1 MSQDKNLIV
10 RYRMPFLKLFSALF
24 LEMILTLLLVSFSA
38 CGDDNSS
45 SEDDIIPE
53 ENSPDDS
60 AAADS
65 IETDSLDTDTLDI
78 DSLGTDSL
86 DTDSTVTEK
95 EYEGFIYIRSKG
107 KKTVLGT
114 KSKKANVDERP
125 AMKVTFDYD
134 FYVGINEVTQGEFGK
149 LMKRSFKKDSSDYPQ
164 ANVTFYDAVLYANAL
179 SKKNKMDTVYT
190 YSSAQFAE
198 DKSCENLVGLKTNY
212 DVWGFRL
219 PTEAEWMFVANTHSD
234 DINGNLKEWVNDW
247 KGLFADTTIENFVG
261 AASPNGMNEK
271 ILKGSSF
278 VEENVPLYA
287 RGDFYTVTP
296 LSKAEYVGFRLVLG
310 KIKNAVW
317 FNPSSGAVTSV
328 ITPLI
333 LAENVR
339 NLFGTYQAKLV
350 FRNDETGNLAYIN
363 YANAANSVVEIR
375 DDIDS
380 YHPDISPDGKYV
392 AFCTGIEGVAG
403 ESSVYVRELNESGS
417 GLVKLDVDGAAIPR
431 WRVLD
436 NGDTVIVFVTNPG
449 TNKSESNWKKYSTW
463 YVPFNN
469 GKFGTPKKLLK
480 GSFHGGVSFES
491 GFAVTGASLLRA
503 TWFTKKSQNNELW
516 YNGEQAC
523 NVSLS
528 MDGSNRTL
536 FLDFAGKTG
545 TAFAGKK
552 YSVHEML
559 LIADSTG
566 KLVQSIKSPKG
577 YSFDHT
583 EWVADKNLAVATLS
597 NVNGAHQ
604 KIALVD
610 VEADKI
616 MELVEGTEL
625 WHPCIWVKSKKK
637 VTQEKASSESVKSSS
652 SSVIVEKFSSSKESS
667 SSKSTGISS
676 ETSSSGD
683 ENSSSDSTDIS
694 SGTSS
699 PSEKSSSS
707 ETPKSSSSSKSIT
720 TSSSIV
726 VPFILD
732 PDSAGMYLNSTYG
745 AVGNGLMRNN
755 MELLWNYHD
764 QANVVVLGSSRPLDG
779 IIPKQFNE
787 KFFVLNL
794 AQTPSGIYVSK
805 FYLDHYVYPHVNN
818 LRYIILSLDYDLWRW
833 GPETDHNFFYSDYKK
848 FPGYI
853 YDKNH
858 DYWDAGI
865 PEELAELTEDGYS
878 DQNGEALR
886 ENMGYWS
893 VGSCNGWGTSICGYD
908 STSLTSNHIE
918 MAMDTLIDL
927 VETAGKR
934 NIYVIG
940 IIFPV
945 SPNYKKTGL
954 FACYGARRSVADSLT
969 KVLSGMHEKYPH
981 FIVMD
986 ENKMG
991 NHDYS
996 NSMAEDQQHLCP
1008 AGAKQMTH
1016 RVDSLLMTLE
1026 SNFP

>member
-1 MSQDKNLIV
+1 
-10 RYRMPFLKLFSALF
+10 
-24 LEMILTLLLVSFSA
+24 
-38 CGDDNSS
+38 
-45 SEDDIIPE
+45 
-53 ENSPDDS
+53 
-60 AAADS
+60 
-65 IETDSLDTDTLDI
+65 
-78 DSLGTDSL
+78 
-86 DTDSTVTEK
+86 
-95 EYEGFIYIRSKG
+95 
-107 KKTVLGT
+107 
-114 KSKKANVDERP
+114 
-125 AMKVTFDYD
+125 
-134 FYVGINEVTQGEFGK
+134 
-149 LMKRSFKKDSSDYPQ
+149 
-164 ANVTFYDAVLYANAL
+164 
-179 SKKNKMDTVYT
+179 
-190 YSSAQFAE
+190 
-198 DKSCENLVGLKTNY
+198 
-212 DVWGFRL
+212 
-219 PTEAEWMFVANTHSD
+219 
-234 DINGNLKEWVNDW
+234 
-247 KGLFADTTIENFVG
+247 
-261 AASPNGMNEK
+261 
-271 ILKGSSF
+271 
-278 VEENVPLYA
+278 
-287 RGDFYTVTP
+287 
-296 LSKAEYVGFRLVLG
+296 
-310 KIKNAVW
+310 
-317 FNPSSGAVTSV
+317 
-328 ITPLI
+328 
-333 LAENVR
+333 
-339 NLFGTYQAKLV
+339 
-350 FRNDETGNLAYIN
+350 
-363 YANAANSVVEIR
+363 
-375 DDIDS
+375 
-380 YHPDISPDGKYV
+380 
-392 AFCTGIEGVAG
+392 
-403 ESSVYVRELNESGS
+403 
-417 GLVKLDVDGAAIPR
+417 
-431 WRVLD
+431 
-436 NGDTVIVFVTNPG
+436 
-449 TNKSESNWKKYSTW
+449 
-463 YVPFNN
+463 
-469 GKFGTPKKLLK
+469 
-480 GSFHGGVSFES
+480 
-491 GFAVTGASLLRA
+491 
-503 TWFTKKSQNNELW
+503 
-516 YNGEQAC
+516 
-523 NVSLS
+523 
-528 MDGSNRTL
+528 
-536 FLDFAGKTG
+536 
-545 TAFAGKK
+545 
-552 YSVHEML
+552 
-559 LIADSTG
+559 
-566 KLVQSIKSPKG
+566 
-577 YSFDHT
+577 
-583 EWVADKNLAVATLS
+583 VADKNLAVATLS

-616 MELVEGTEL
+616 MELVEGSEL

-652 SSVIVEKFSSSKESS
+652 SSVIAEKFSSSKESS

-683 ENSSSDSTDIS
+683 ENSSSDSTGIS
-694 SGTSS
+694 SETSS

-908 STSLTSNHIE
+908 STLLTSNHIE

-1008 AGAKQMTH
+1008 PGAKQMTH

>member
-1 MSQDKNLIV
+1 MF
-10 RYRMPFLKLFSALF
+10 FLKLFSALF

-45 SEDDIIPE
+45 SEEDLIPE

-60 AAADS
+60 TAVDS
-65 IETDSLDTDTLDI
+65 VGIDSLNI
-78 DSLGTDSL
+78 DSLGIDSL
-86 DTDSTVTEK
+86 VSDSVVTEK

-107 KKTVLGT
+107 KTTVLGT
-114 KSKKANVDERP
+114 TSKKAKVDEQP
-125 AMKVTFDYD
+125 AMKVVFGYD
-134 FYVGINEVTQGEFGK
+134 FYVGVHEVTQGEFGK
-149 LMKRSFKKDSSDYPQ
+149 LMNRSFKKDSSDYPQ

-198 DKSCENLVGLKTNY
+198 DKSCENLVGLRTNY
-212 DVWGFRL
+212 DVLGFRL
-219 PTEAEWMFVANTHSD
+219 PTEAEWMFVANTRSD

-261 AASPNGMNEK
+261 AASANGMNEK

-278 VEENVPLYA
+278 VEKNVPLYA

-296 LSKAEYVGFRLVLG
+296 LSKAEYVSFRLALG
-310 KIKNAVW
+310 KIENAVW
-317 FNPSSGAVTSV
+317 FNPASGAVTSV

-339 NLFGTYQAKLV
+339 SLFGTYQAKLV

-363 YANAANSVVEIR
+363 YSNAANSVVEIR

-392 AFCTGIEGVAG
+392 AFCTGLEGVAG

-417 GLVKLDVDGAAIPR
+417 GLVKLNVEGAAIPR
-431 WRVLD
+431 WRILD

-480 GSFHGGVSFES
+480 GSFHGGLSFER
-491 GFAVTGASLLRA
+491 GFAVTGASLLRV
-503 TWFTKKSQNNELW
+503 TRFTNKSQNNELW

-536 FLDFAGKTG
+536 FLDFAGNTG
-545 TAFAGKK
+545 TTFVGKK

-610 VEADKI
+610 VESDKI
-616 MELVEGTEL
+616 MELVDGAEL

-637 VTQEKASSESVKSSS
+637 VTQESSSSKSVKSSS
-652 SSVIVEKFSSSKESS
+652 SSSIAEKISSSEESS
-667 SSKSTGISS
+667 SSKLTGTSSEVSSSSEESSSSESAGSSS
-676 ETSSSGD
+676 ETSSSS
-683 ENSSSDSTDIS
+683 EN
-694 SGTSS
+694 
-699 PSEKSSSS
+699 SSSS
-707 ETPKSSSSSKSIT
+707 ETPKSSSSSTSIT
-720 TSSSIV
+720 TSSSV
-726 VPFILD
+726 AVPLIID

-745 AVGNGLMRNN
+745 AIGNGLMRNN
-755 MELLWNYHD
+755 MELLWNYYD
-764 QANVVVLGSSRPLDG
+764 QTNVIVLGSSRPLDG
-779 IIPKQFNE
+779 IVPKQFNE

-794 AQTPSGIYVSK
+794 ARTPSGIYESK
-805 FYLDHYVYPHVNN
+805 FYLDHYVYPHVKN
-818 LRYIILSLDYDLWRW
+818 LRYIILSLDYDLWNW
-833 GPETDHNFFYSDYKK
+833 GPKSDHNFFYSDYKK
-848 FPGYI
+848 FLGYV

-858 DYWDAGI
+858 EYWTAGI

-886 ENMGYWS
+886 ESMGYWS
-893 VGSCNGWGTSICGYD
+893 TGTCKGWGGNICNYD
-908 STSLTSNHIE
+908 STLLTSEKIE
-918 MAMDTLIDL
+918 MAMDTLVDL

-940 IIFPV
+940 IIFPM

-991 NHDYS
+991 NHDYP

-1008 AGAKQMTH
+1008 AGAMQITH

-1026 SNFP
+1026 NESP

>member
-1 MSQDKNLIV
+1 M
-10 RYRMPFLKLFSALF
+10 KLFFALF
-24 LEMILTLLLVSFSA
+24 LEMILAFLLVSFSA
-38 CGDDNSS
+38 CGDDDYS
-45 SEDDIIPE
+45 SEEDIILRK
-53 ENSPDDS
+53 NSPDDS
-60 AAADS
+60 TAADS
-65 IETDSLDTDTLDI
+65 VGSDSAM
-78 DSLGTDSL
+78 
-86 DTDSTVTEK
+86 TEK
-95 EYEGFIYIRSKG
+95 EYEGFIYIHSKG
-107 KKTVLGT
+107 KTTVLGT
-114 KSKKANVDERP
+114 TSKKANVDEQP
-125 AMKVTFDYD
+125 AMKVAFNYD
-134 FYVGINEVTQGEFGK
+134 FYVGVHEVTQGEFGK

-212 DVWGFRL
+212 EILGFRL
-219 PTEAEWMFVANTHSD
+219 PTEAEWMFVTKTRSD
-234 DINGNLKEWVNDW
+234 DISGNLKEWVNDW
-247 KGLFADTTIENFVG
+247 KGLLADTTIENFVG
-261 AASPNGMNEK
+261 AANANGMNEK

-278 VEENVPLYA
+278 VEEDVPLYA

-310 KIKNAVW
+310 KIENAVW
-317 FNPSSGAVTSV
+317 FNSSSGATTSV

-333 LAENVR
+333 LPENVR

-363 YANAANSVVEIR
+363 YANAANSVVEIP

-380 YHPDISPDGKYV
+380 YHPDVSPDGKYV
-392 AFCTGIEGVAG
+392 AFCTGLEGVAG

-417 GLVKLDVDGAAIPR
+417 GLVKLNVEGAAIPR
-431 WRVLD
+431 WRILN

-449 TNKSESNWKKYSTW
+449 TNKSESNWKNYSTW

-469 GKFGTPKKLLK
+469 GKFRTPKKLLK
-480 GSFHGGVSFES
+480 GSFHGGLSFERR
-491 GFAVTGASLLRA
+491 FAVTGASLLRA
-503 TWFTKKSQNNELW
+503 TWFTDKSQKNELW

-545 TAFAGKK
+545 AEFVGKK
-552 YSVHEML
+552 YSVHGML

-583 EWVADKNLAVATLS
+583 EWVADKNLAVATLA
-597 NVNGAHQ
+597 NANGAHQ

-610 VEADKI
+610 VASNKV
-616 MELVEGTEL
+616 MEIAEGAEL
-625 WHPCIWVKSKKK
+625 WHPCLWVKQKKK
-637 VTQEKASSESVKSSS
+637 VTQGSSSSESIESSS
-652 SSVIVEKFSSSKESS
+652 SSVIAERISSSELAG
-667 SSKSTGISS
+667 TSS
-676 ETSSSGD
+676 ETSSS
-683 ENSSSDSTDIS
+683 
-694 SGTSS
+694 
-699 PSEKSSSS
+699 SEESSSS
-707 ETPKSSSSSKSIT
+707 ETPKSSSSSKSLT
-720 TSSSIV
+720 TSSSIA

-732 PDSAGMYLNSTYG
+732 SDSAGMYLNSTYG

-755 MELLWNYHD
+755 MELLWNFHD

-779 IIPKQFNE
+779 IIPKQFNN

-805 FYLDHYVYPHVNN
+805 FFLDHYVYPHVKN

-833 GPETDHNFFYSDYKK
+833 GPNSDHNFFYSDYKK

-858 DYWDAGI
+858 EYWAAGI
-865 PEELAELTEDGYS
+865 PEGLAELTEDGYS
-878 DQNGEALR
+878 DKNGEALR
-886 ENMGYWS
+886 ESMGYWS
-893 VGSCNGWGTSICGYD
+893 IGHCNGWGTGTCSYD
-908 STSLTSNHIE
+908 STLLTSKHIE
-918 MAMDTLIDL
+918 MAMDTLVDL
-927 VETAGKR
+927 IETASTR
-934 NIYVIG
+934 DVYVIG
-940 IIFPV
+940 IVFPV
-945 SPNYKKTGL
+945 SPNYKNTGR

-969 KVLSGMHEKYPH
+969 KVLSGMHKKYPH

-996 NSMAEDQQHLCP
+996 DSMADDQQHLCP
-1008 AGAKQMTH
+1008 VGAQQMTH

-1026 SNFP
+1026 NVFP

>member
-1 MSQDKNLIV
+1 M
-10 RYRMPFLKLFSALF
+10 KLFSALF
-24 LEMILTLLLVSFSA
+24 LEMILFFLLVSFSA
-38 CGDDNSS
+38 CGDDDYS
-45 SEDDIIPE
+45 SEEDIILGKK
-53 ENSPDDS
+53 SPDDS
-60 AAADS
+60 TAVDS
-65 IETDSLDTDTLDI
+65 VGTDSLYI
-78 DSLGTDSL
+78 DSLGIDSL
-86 DTDSTVTEK
+86 DTDSVLTEK

-107 KKTVLGT
+107 KTTVLGT
-114 KSKKANVDERP
+114 TSKKANVDEQP
-125 AMKVTFDYD
+125 AMKVAFDYD
-134 FYVGINEVTQGEFGK
+134 FYVGVHEVTQGEFGK
-149 LMKRSFKKDSSDYPQ
+149 LMNRSFKKDSSDYPQ
-164 ANVTFYDAVLYANAL
+164 AHVTFYDAVLYANAL
-179 SKKNKMDTVYT
+179 SKKYNMDTVYT

-212 DVWGFRL
+212 GILGFRL
-219 PTEAEWMFVANTHSD
+219 PTEAEWIFVAQTRSD
-234 DINGNLKEWVNDW
+234 DISGNLKEWVNDW

-261 AASPNGMNEK
+261 AANANGMNEK

-278 VEENVPLYA
+278 VEEDIPLYA
-287 RGDFYTVTP
+287 RGDFYTVSP

-310 KIKNAVW
+310 KIENPVW
-317 FNPSSGAVTSV
+317 FNPSSGAATSV

-333 LAENVR
+333 LSEDVH

-380 YHPDISPDGKYV
+380 YHPDVSPDGKYV

-403 ESSVYVRELNESGS
+403 ESSVYIRELNESGS
-417 GLVKLDVDGAAIPR
+417 GLVKLNVEGAAIPR
-431 WRVLD
+431 WRILN

-449 TNKSESNWKKYSTW
+449 TNKSESNWEKYSTW
-463 YVPFNN
+463 YVPFKN
-469 GKFGTPKKLLK
+469 GKFGTPQKLLK
-480 GSFHGGVSFES
+480 GSFHGGLSFER
-491 GFAVTGASLLRA
+491 GFSVTGASMLRA
-503 TWFTKKSQNNELW
+503 TWFTDKSQKNELW

-545 TAFAGKK
+545 AAFVGNN

-583 EWVADKNLAVATLS
+583 EWVADKNFVVATLA
-597 NVNGAHQ
+597 NANGAHQ

-610 VEADKI
+610 VASNKV
-616 MELVEGTEL
+616 MEITEGAEL
-625 WHPCIWVKSKKK
+625 WHPCLWTKQKKI
-637 VTQEKASSESVKSSS
+637 VTQESSSSESIESSS
-652 SSVIVEKFSSSKESS
+652 SSVIAEKISSSEKSSSSELASTSSETSSSSEESS
-667 SSKSTGISS
+667 SSEPTSISS
-676 ETSSSGD
+676 ETSSSS
-683 ENSSSDSTDIS
+683 EESSSSEPASIS
-694 SGTSS
+694 SETSS
-699 PSEKSSSS
+699 SSEESSSS
-707 ETPKSSSSSKSIT
+707 ETPKSSSSSESFT
-720 TSSSIV
+720 TSSSLA

-732 PDSAGMYLNSTYG
+732 SDSAGMYLNSTY
-745 AVGNGLMRNN
+745 ATVGNGLMRNN
-755 MELLWNYHD
+755 MELLWNFHD

-779 IIPKQFNE
+779 IIPKQFDK
-787 KFFVLNL
+787 KFLVLNL

-805 FYLDHYVYPHVNN
+805 FYLDHYVYPHVKN

-833 GPETDHNFFYSDYKK
+833 GPESDHNFFYSDYKK

-858 DYWDAGI
+858 EYWAAGI
-865 PEELAELTEDGYS
+865 PEGLAELTEDGYS
-878 DQNGEALR
+878 DKNGVALR

-893 VGSCNGWGTSICGYD
+893 AGSCKGWGTSTCSYD
-908 STSLTSNHIE
+908 STSLSSKNIE
-918 MAMDTLIDL
+918 MAMDTLVDL
-927 VETAGKR
+927 VETAGNR

-940 IIFPV
+940 IVFPV
-945 SPNYKKTGL
+945 SPNYKNTGS

-969 KVLSGMHEKYPH
+969 KVLSEMHEKYPH

-996 NSMAEDQQHLCP
+996 DSMAEDQQHLCP
-1008 AGAKQMTH
+1008 VGAQQMTH

-1026 SNFP
+1026 TISP